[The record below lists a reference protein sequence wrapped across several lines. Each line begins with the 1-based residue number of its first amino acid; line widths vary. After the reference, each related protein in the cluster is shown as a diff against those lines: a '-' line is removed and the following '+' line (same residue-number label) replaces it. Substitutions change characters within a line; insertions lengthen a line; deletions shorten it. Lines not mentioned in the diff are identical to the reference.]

1 MKSNKIYIIQ
11 MHTYTM
17 PARLIKLVTHYKYSH
32 IAISL
37 TPECDKIYSFG
48 RKELNSILNS
58 GFVIEYK
65 NGEFFN
71 KFNETNCRIFEIDV
85 TKKQYEKLKEIM
97 KYMKLHSDIYK
108 YDFLGIVLRFFRIP
122 IRFKNRY
129 VCSFFV
135 ADVLEKAHI
144 CKFNK
149 GSEFVE
155 PKDFEKIEGIK
166 EVYEGKYMLMNQST
180 YYI

>member
-11 MHTYTM
+11 MHTHTM
-17 PARLIKLVTHYKYSH
+17 PSRLIKLFTHYKYSH

-48 RKELNSILNS
+48 RKELNSIINS
-58 GFVIEYK
+58 GFVIE
-65 NGEFFN
+65 NRDGDFFN
-71 KFNETNCRIFEIDV
+71 KFNETTCRNL
-85 TKKQYEKLKEIM
+85 KKII
-97 KYMKLHSDIYK
+97 KYMKIHSDLYK
-108 YDFLGIVLRFFRIP
+108 YDFIGIVLRFFKIP
-122 IRFKNRY
+122 VRFKNRY

-149 GSEFVE
+149 KSRFVE
-155 PKDFEKIEGIK
+155 PKDFEKIDGVK
-166 EVYEGKYMLMNQST
+166 QVYEGKYLLMNENT
-180 YYI
+180 